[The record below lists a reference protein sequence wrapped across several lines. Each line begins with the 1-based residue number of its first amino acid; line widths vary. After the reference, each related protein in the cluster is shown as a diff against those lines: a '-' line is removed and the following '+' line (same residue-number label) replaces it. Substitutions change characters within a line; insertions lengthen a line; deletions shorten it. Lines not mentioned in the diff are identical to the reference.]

1 MLSAAAYLPIH
12 VLPVL
17 VAVVVHEQRASL
29 SQAGWMATAY
39 MAGQL
44 LAAVGLPAVRA
55 RGVGR
60 RWALLGSAL
69 LLSGLASSAH
79 LTGMA
84 LVAGWFLI
92 GSASGALYYL
102 GTVLIAR
109 SRDPAFGFSL
119 RLSVSLS
126 VAGICLLVAQALTG
140 SGSYLD
146 LIRGLCIALTV
157 FLVLALGLFGSEV
170 QISGDSA
177 RTAARSNSAI
187 PLVILYFLFTGQ
199 IGYWAF
205 ALHSSSHFELSRE
218 QALVAIAGCKVFGA
232 LLMWP
237 LSYRDRRQSISN
249 GFLLPGLVLI
259 TGILAAVSA
268 TQVFWFFCGL
278 LLWEIGFNV
287 LSARLQTRAVRIN
300 PLQSGSWITAAIF
313 LGAAT
318 GPAMQGHAAA
328 HGFDG
333 AFVGFAIGCALLP
346 ACWEQFF
353 QRPASPTDA
362 AVRVARRLWSRQR
375 VQR

>member
-12 VLPVL
+12 VLPLL
-17 VAVVVHEQRASL
+17 VAVIVYEQRASL

-39 MAGQL
+39 MTGQL
-44 LAAVGLPAVRA
+44 LAAVGLPAMRA
-55 RGVGR
+55 RRVGR
-60 RWALLGSAL
+60 WWAFLGSAM
-69 LLSGLASSAH
+69 LLSGLVSSAH

-102 GTVLIAR
+102 GTVFIAR

-126 VAGICLLVAQALTG
+126 VAGICLLAAQIFTG
-140 SGSYLD
+140 SASYLA

-157 FLVLALGLFGSEV
+157 FLVLGLGLFGSEAGM
-170 QISGDSA
+170 SGDTR
-177 RTAARSNSAI
+177 RTAERSNSAV
-187 PLVILYFLFTGQ
+187 PLVILYFLFAGQ

-205 ALHSSSHFELSRE
+205 ALHSSSHLEMPRE

-232 LLMWP
+232 LMMLP
-237 LSYRDRRQSISN
+237 LSYRDRKQSIST
-249 GFLLPGLVLI
+249 GFLLPGSVLI

-268 TQVFWFFCGL
+268 TEIVWFFCGL

-287 LSARLQTRAVRIN
+287 LSARLQTRAVHIN

-318 GPAMQGHAAA
+318 GPAIQGHATA
-328 HGFDG
+328 HGLDG
-333 AFVGFAIGCALLP
+333 AFIVFAIGCALLP
-346 ACWEQFF
+346 FCWEQFF
-353 QRPASPTDA
+353 QRPASSISRA
-362 AVRVARRLWSRQR
+362 LRVVRRL
-375 VQR
+375 